1 MDRGE
6 HTGQDRSD
14 AGAFDGVAAGASARV
29 GEILRE
35 AEGYAR
41 ECEAEAERAAAAAER
56 GARTD
61 AERLFDDARTEA
73 ERVARDRADHL
84 AAIQASLTA
93 RGPAVLE
100 GLEGAGA
107 TRARLEELIEA
118 LAATADR
125 VVAEAA
131 SEPEASAAADEPGAS
146 PAADHTEPEASPAAD
161 HPEPEASP
169 AADPEP
175 EPGSDGDGAGE
186 GEDSAAAEAS
196 HGDEDEAPADV
207 GESEETVVPVV
218 TLEAPSEPASK
229 GEAVAG
235 QEGNGSSGPER
246 ARYEG
251 PIPEGA
257 PLARRP
263 KRTKERDVRF
273 AALLLA
279 LQGRERA
286 EVEEQLCSEFGLD
299 EKDCQR
305 VLDEVFGSPADTRA

>member
-41 ECEAEAERAAAAAER
+41 ECEAEAERGAAEAER
-56 GARTD
+56 AARAD
-61 AERLFDDARTEA
+61 AERLHDDARTEA
-73 ERVARDRADHL
+73 QRVARDRADHL

-93 RGPAVLE
+93 RGPLVLE

-107 TRARLEELIEA
+107 TRARLEELIRA

-131 SEPEASAAADEPGAS
+131 AEPDAGGEAEPDAS
-146 PAADHTEPEASPAAD
+146 PAADHAEPEASPV
-161 HPEPEASP
+161 P
-169 AADPEP
+169 DPDP
-175 EPGSDGDGAGE
+175 EPGSAGE
-186 GEDSAAAEAS
+186 GEDSATAEAS
-196 HGDEDEAPADV
+196 RGDEDEVPADV

-218 TLEAPSEPASK
+218 TLEAPAEPAPK

-235 QEGNGSSGPER
+235 QDGNGSSGPER

-257 PLARRP
+257 PLARQP

-305 VLDEVFGSPADTRA
+305 VLDEVFGRPADTRA